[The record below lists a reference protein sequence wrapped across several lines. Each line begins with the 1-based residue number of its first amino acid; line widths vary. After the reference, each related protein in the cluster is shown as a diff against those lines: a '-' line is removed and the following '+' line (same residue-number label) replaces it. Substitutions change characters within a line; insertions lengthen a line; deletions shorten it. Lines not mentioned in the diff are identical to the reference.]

1 MGLAVAVANG
11 RLALVPV
18 PTTLVHAQWPDQHRR
33 FFRVPAGAPAGAT
46 DGVLSDASSD
56 APDEVP
62 PVADAPPA
70 PGRRGAHLTALTYQ
84 SLAVVDDSGPWQEA
98 ARRRWI
104 DEPARDGRSPARASA
119 WLDEL
124 AASNRSAYTRGIRSR
139 AAAVRRVDELDD
151 DAVAALLSSS
161 AKERLDAL
169 IDDGVATI
177 VVDEC
182 HHLRAHWAV
191 VVQYLRRRLAA
202 AGRAP
207 TLIGLTATAPSRED
221 PSYARYHALL
231 GEVDAEV
238 PVPAVIR
245 AGCLAPA
252 RELAWFTLPTP
263 EETGFLATAG
273 AELRHRIAQFLLAP
287 DGVDYLLGVVAP
299 GMPADA
305 LGVDEPRLVR
315 ALVAGF
321 DADPVLAAAA
331 GAVLRRT
338 GDYTPT
344 PLSVLAVPL
353 LPELGTLDAAE
364 ELQLLA
370 RYALDRLLPDRDRR
384 GEWNAVRETLRGFGM
399 HLTDA
404 GIRAGRSPVDV
415 ITAGSRAK
423 DVAVVDILRRE
434 LAALGPRLRAV
445 VVTDAAERSAV
456 HRALDVLAAPDR
468 PGAAGG
474 AGPVG
479 GGQDVQGAV
488 DGGALGG
495 VGDDD
500 GPQPR
505 PQGGELAAQD
515 VDDGHVLGP
524 RSRGDDVH
532 RGAPGA
538 DAGVGQVHPE
548 AAQGLAHRVPLPP
561 PIPIGQE
568 AVEGVAGQELELLG
582 RVEGAELGQERD
594 GQDAQRRGRV
604 VARAAQDGAGRRGQ
618 DRIGVEAGDEGAHQP
633 RLVHPE
639 GVGGHSGGDD
649 AQEVV
654 HAVGGEQEL
663 GDAVAQ
669 LGAGRGQEA
678 RLLRGGEREPGQL
691 PGRCEASGADD
702 GGHGHLG
709 VDLAQEGVVARVGG
723 VLAARGGGGQADEGG
738 RPARRGQAPAQVL
751 HDDGPVGAQVV
762 ALVDDDGGDAVVDE
776 GVQALL
782 GRRRQEGGD
791 GVVVELV
798 DAAHGGGP
806 RADAAGVG
814 AAVGGGELVEP
825 GARPGGAAPVAGGLV
840 DPAPPGRLL
849 PGARVVDD
857 GERLVG
863 QGREMGAPPPRGRR
877 GVGDGRDFVGGVG

>member
-1 MGLAVAVANG
+1 MG
-11 RLALVPV
+11 
-18 PTTLVHAQWPDQHRR
+18 H
-33 FFRVPAGAPAGAT
+33 
-46 DGVLSDASSD
+46 
-56 APDEVP
+56 
-62 PVADAPPA
+62 
-70 PGRRGAHLTALTYQ
+70 AHLAAGEQ
-84 SLAVVDDSGPWQEA
+84 DGAQGAQVGVGQEHVVAA
-98 ARRRWI
+98 AR
-104 DEPARDGRSPARASA
+104 
-119 WLDEL
+119 
-124 AASNRSAYTRGIRSR
+124 
-139 AAAVRRVDELDD
+139 
-151 DAVAALLSSS
+151 
-161 AKERLDAL
+161 
-169 IDDGVATI
+169 
-177 VVDEC
+177 
-182 HHLRAHWAV
+182 
-191 VVQYLRRRLAA
+191 
-202 AGRAP
+202 
-207 TLIGLTATAPSRED
+207 
-221 PSYARYHALL
+221 
-231 GEVDAEV
+231 
-238 PVPAVIR
+238 
-245 AGCLAPA
+245 
-252 RELAWFTLPTP
+252 
-263 EETGFLATAG
+263 
-273 AELRHRIAQFLLAP
+273 
-287 DGVDYLLGVVAP
+287 
-299 GMPADA
+299 
-305 LGVDEPRLVR
+305 
-315 ALVAGF
+315 
-321 DADPVLAAAA
+321 
-331 GAVLRRT
+331 
-338 GDYTPT
+338 
-344 PLSVLAVPL
+344 
-353 LPELGTLDAAE
+353 
-364 ELQLLA
+364 
-370 RYALDRLLPDRDRR
+370 
-384 GEWNAVRETLRGFGM
+384 
-399 HLTDA
+399 
-404 GIRAGRSPVDV
+404 
-415 ITAGSRAK
+415 
-423 DVAVVDILRRE
+423 
-434 LAALGPRLRAV
+434 
-445 VVTDAAERSAV
+445 
-456 HRALDVLAAPDR
+456 
-468 PGAAGG
+468 AAGG
-474 AGPVG
+474 AGPAG

-538 DAGVGQVHPE
+538 DAGVGQVHSE

-561 PIPIGQE
+561 PVLIGQE

-582 RVEGAELGQERD
+582 RVEGVELGQERD

-604 VARAAQDGAGRRGQ
+604 VARAAQDGASRRGQ

-633 RLVHPE
+633 RLVRPE

-702 GGHGHLG
+702 GGHGHFG
-709 VDLAQEGVVARVGG
+709 VDLAQESVVARVGG

-825 GARPGGAAPVAGGLV
+825 GARPGGAAPVAGELV

-863 QGREMGAPPPRGRR
+863 QGREVGAPPPRGRR